1 MKIKDG
7 FVLREICGEK
17 VLSEEGSLNVNMS
30 KLIKLNDTA
39 AFLIESVGSSEFTAE
54 RLADLLCGQYEV
66 ARETAL
72 TDAEKLCETLVKYG
86 IAE

>member
-1 MKIKDG
+1 
-7 FVLREICGEK
+7 
-17 VLSEEGSLNVNMS
+17 MS

-72 TDAEKLCETLVKYG
+72 TDAEKLCETLVKNG

>member
-30 KLIKLNDTA
+30 KFIKLNDTA
-39 AFLIESVGSSEFTAE
+39 AFLIENLWA
-54 RLADLLCGQYEV
+54 
-66 ARETAL
+66 AL
-72 TDAEKLCETLVKYG
+72 SLRRSALRTCFAANMKWSAKRH
-86 IAE
+86 

>member
-39 AFLIESVGSSEFTAE
+39 AFLIESVGSTEFTA
-54 RLADLLCGQYEV
+54 
-66 ARETAL
+66 
-72 TDAEKLCETLVKYG
+72 
-86 IAE
+86 